1 MRRRL
6 RDWADAFEL
15 WLDEHRSTRVARG
28 AITGFIAHDVLQYAG
43 AMAYFAVLSMVN
55 LFILGV
61 VVLTFVVGEGT
72 ARNFVVDRVTQT
84 MPLAG
89 ADVRRLIDRALVAPG
104 RVTGL
109 GV

>member
-28 AITGFIAHDVLQYAG
+28 AVVGFIAHDVLQYAG

-61 VVLTFVVGEGT
+61 VALTFNKESM
-72 ARNFVVDRVTQT
+72 RFQNFS
-84 MPLAG
+84 PLSEP
-89 ADVRRLIDRALVAPG
+89 PG
-104 RVTGL
+104 GYF
-109 GV
+109 GGSDGF

>member
-1 MRRRL
+1 MRSRL
-6 RDWADAFEL
+6 RTWNDSFQV

-61 VVLTFVVGEGT
+61 VVLSFVVGEGT
-72 ARNFVVDRVTQT
+72 ARTFVVDRVTQT
-84 MPLAG
+84 LPLAC
-89 ADVRRLIDRALVAPG
+89 VAVARPIA
-104 RVTGL
+104 
-109 GV
+109 